1 MIANIKVE
9 SELLYNIISAE
20 NKIKSGK
27 EIFLEWK
34 KKNKFIYYLTFEEL
48 IKLLKK
54 NLKNIS
60 SLKIDDDVIN
70 EAVNSCWLVKKELD
84 DLMLN

>member
-20 NKIKSGK
+20 NKIKSRK

-54 NLKNIS
+54 NFKNIS

-84 DLMLN
+84 DLVLN